1 MKRIIFLFAVAVPL
15 FFAACSPAEGE
26 QILPDTPEQPENP
39 GNGDNDDEN
48 SSDNMENRKLVLTVN
63 GRDFSATM
71 EENGA
76 VDALEARL
84 EQGPVSIEMRDY
96 GDMEKVGSLG
106 FRLPREDT
114 RTVTGPGDIVL
125 YQGNSIVIFYGSNT
139 WEYTP
144 LGHVDGVSESDRD
157 LMLDLLGGKGDVTL
171 QLSLE

>member
-1 MKRIIFLFAVAVPL
+1 MKHAMLVLSLAVSML
-15 FFAACSPAEGE
+15 FAACSPADGG
-26 QILPDTPEQPENP
+26 QVLPDTPEQP
-39 GNGDNDDEN
+39 DNQGGSDNEN
-48 SSDNMENRKLVLTVN
+48 SSDNMENRKLILTVN

-84 EQGPVSIEMRDY
+84 EQGPISVEMRDY

-106 FRLPREDT
+106 FRLPVEDA